1 MGGGGYRV
9 YIACFLESVLGGDV
23 FCFEKDAPDTGN
35 EQDVQERSDRATFA
49 QELLISA
56 LFLD

>member
-1 MGGGGYRV
+1 MPQ
-9 YIACFLESVLGGDV
+9 FLSKFCSWFSV
-23 FCFEKDAPDTGN
+23 CSFEKDAPDTSD
-35 EQDVQERSDRATFA
+35 EQDVQERSDRAAFA